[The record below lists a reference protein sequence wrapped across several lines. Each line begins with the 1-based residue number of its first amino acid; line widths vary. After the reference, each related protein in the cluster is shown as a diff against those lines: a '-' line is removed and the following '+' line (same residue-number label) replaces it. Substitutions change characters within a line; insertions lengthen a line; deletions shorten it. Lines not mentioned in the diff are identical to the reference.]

1 MNPINQKELG
11 ESIRISREERGW
23 TQRYLAEKVGISR
36 SLLSK
41 VEKGTRRLSEEN
53 LSFLLDYLQEEVVP
67 VNRVLIDYLTLHFF
81 SNNHLKLI
89 EDIIGMPIEHFEE
102 LDYAPKGYVGQYVW
116 NQVIT
121 IRYSIDDK
129 IKGTVMEFSGQGCKH
144 LARWLKTRKTNW
156 QQFFRK
162 VLDYQGNFT
171 RIDFTLDDFVGSLG
185 IPELKRKVTLGHVWT
200 TFQVSES
207 HGGTDIVNNESNG
220 ETLYLGS
227 RKSQCRFCFYQ
238 KDYEQRKRRG
248 IPIEEA
254 EVKNRFE
261 LRYRKEK
268 AQSLAKIISRTSDL
282 TKLFFELLNGAV
294 CFYDRN
300 PKDPDAKV
308 DAKWAAFIGNHGAIS
323 ISLEAIPQSFEK
335 SINWLMHG
343 VSPSLA
349 FIAQVDQTFHSS
361 LLPLII
367 EQGEMNPRQI
377 KLLENMKAEPEYYR
391 EEVDF
396 YVQRLKNTKEE
407 KMYKKSKALL
417 THENV

>member
-1 MNPINQKELG
+1 MNQVNQHDLG
-11 ESIRISREERGW
+11 ESIRVSREERGW

-41 VEKGTRRLSEEN
+41 VEKGTRQLSAEKLN
-53 LSFLLDYLQEEVVP
+53 LILDSLQEEIVP
-67 VNRVLIDYLTLHFF
+67 VNRVLIDYLTIHFF
-81 SNNHLKLI
+81 SNQHLKLI
-89 EDIIGMPIEHFEE
+89 EAIIGMPIERFEE
-102 LDYAPKGYVGQYVW
+102 LDYAPKGYIGQYVW

-121 IRYSIDDK
+121 IRYSIDDTV
-129 IKGTVMEFSGQGCKH
+129 KGTVMEFSGQGCKH
-144 LARWLKTRKTNW
+144 LAMRLKTAKSNW
-156 QQFFRK
+156 QEFFSK

-171 RIDFTLDDFVGSLG
+171 RIDFTLDDFVGSLS

-207 HGGTDIVNNESNG
+207 HGGTDITNNESNG

-227 RKSQCRFCFYQ
+227 KKSQCRFCFYQ

-248 IPIEEA
+248 IPLEET

-268 AQSLAKIISRTSDL
+268 AQSLAKIISKTYDL
-282 TKLFFELLNGAV
+282 TKLFFELLNGAI
-294 CFYDRN
+294 CFYDR
-300 PKDPDAKV
+300 DPNEPGAKV
-308 DAKWAAFIGNHGAIS
+308 DKKWAAFIGNHGAIT
-323 ISLEAIPQSFEK
+323 ISLETIPQSFEK
-335 SINWLMHG
+335 SMNWLIHG

-361 LLPLII
+361 LLSLII

-377 KLLENMKAEPEYYR
+377 KLLQNMKADPEYYQ
-391 EEVDF
+391 EEVE
-396 YVQRLKNTKEE
+396 YYERKLQSISNE
-407 KMYKKSKALL
+407 KTSY
-417 THENV
+417 

>member
-1 MNPINQKELG
+1 MNQVNQHDLG
-11 ESIRISREERGW
+11 ESIRVSREERGW

-41 VEKGTRRLSEEN
+41 VEKGTRQLSAEKLN
-53 LSFLLDYLQEEVVP
+53 LILDSLQEEIVP
-67 VNRVLIDYLTLHFF
+67 VNRVLIDYLTIHFF
-81 SNNHLKLI
+81 SNQHLKLI
-89 EDIIGMPIEHFEE
+89 EAIIGMPIERFEE
-102 LDYAPKGYVGQYVW
+102 LDYAPKGYIGQYVW

-121 IRYSIDDK
+121 IRYSIDDTV
-129 IKGTVMEFSGQGCKH
+129 KGTVMEFSGQGCKH
-144 LARWLKTRKTNW
+144 LAMRLKTAKSNW
-156 QQFFRK
+156 QEFFRK

-171 RIDFTLDDFVGSLG
+171 RIDFTLDDFVGSLS

-207 HGGTDIVNNESNG
+207 HGGTDITNNESNG

-227 RKSQCRFCFYQ
+227 KKSQCRFCFYQ

-248 IPIEEA
+248 IPLEEA

-268 AQSLAKIISRTSDL
+268 AQSLAKIISRSHDL
-282 TKLFFELLNGAV
+282 TKLFFELLNGAI
-294 CFYDRN
+294 CFYDR
-300 PKDPDAKV
+300 DPNDPGAKV
-308 DAKWAAFIGNHGAIS
+308 DKKWAAFIGNHGAIN
-323 ISLEAIPQSFEK
+323 ISLETIPQSFEK
-335 SINWLMHG
+335 SMNWLIHG

-361 LLPLII
+361 LLSLII

-377 KLLENMKAEPEYYR
+377 KLLQNMKADPEYYQ
-391 EEVDF
+391 EEVE
-396 YVQRLKNTKEE
+396 YYERKLQSISNE
-407 KMYKKSKALL
+407 KTSY
-417 THENV
+417 

>member
-1 MNPINQKELG
+1 MNQVNQHDLG
-11 ESIRISREERGW
+11 ESIRVSREERGW

-41 VEKGTRRLSEEN
+41 VEKGTRQLSEEKLN
-53 LSFLLDYLQEEVVP
+53 LILDSLQEELVP
-67 VNRVLIDYLTLHFF
+67 VNRVLIDYLTIHFF
-81 SNNHLKLI
+81 SNQYLKLI
-89 EDIIGMPIEHFEE
+89 EAIIGMPIERFEE
-102 LDYAPKGYVGQYVW
+102 LDYAPKGYIGQYVW

-121 IRYSIDDK
+121 IRYSIDDTV
-129 IKGTVMEFSGQGCKH
+129 KGTVMEFSGQGCKH
-144 LARWLKTRKTNW
+144 LAMRLKTAKSNW
-156 QQFFRK
+156 QEFFRK
-162 VLDYQGNFT
+162 VLAYQGNFT
-171 RIDFTLDDFVGSLG
+171 RIDFTLDDFVGSLS

-207 HGGTDIVNNESNG
+207 HGGTDITNNESNG

-227 RKSQCRFCFYQ
+227 KKSQCRFCFYQ

-248 IPIEEA
+248 IPLEEA

-268 AQSLAKIISRTSDL
+268 AQSLAKIISRTHDL
-282 TKLFFELLNGAV
+282 TKLFFELLNGAI
-294 CFYDRN
+294 CFYDR
-300 PKDPDAKV
+300 DPNDPGAKV
-308 DAKWAAFIGNHGAIS
+308 DKKWAAFIGNHGAIT
-323 ISLEAIPQSFEK
+323 ISLETIPQSFEK
-335 SINWLMHG
+335 SMNWLIHG

-377 KLLENMKAEPEYYR
+377 KLLQNMKADPEYYQ
-391 EEVDF
+391 EEVE
-396 YVQRLKNTKEE
+396 YYERKLQSISNE
-407 KMYKKSKALL
+407 KTSY
-417 THENV
+417 

>member
-1 MNPINQKELG
+1 MNQVNQHDLG
-11 ESIRISREERGW
+11 EAIRVSREERGW

-41 VEKGTRRLSEEN
+41 VEKGTRRLSEEKLN
-53 LSFLLDYLQEEVVP
+53 LVLDSLQEEIVP
-67 VNRVLIDYLTLHFF
+67 VNRVLIDYLTIHFF
-81 SNNHLKLI
+81 SNQHLKLI
-89 EDIIGMPIEHFEE
+89 EEIIGMPIERFEE
-102 LDYAPKGYVGQYVW
+102 LDYAPKGYIGQYVW

-121 IRYSIDDK
+121 IRYSIDDTV
-129 IKGTVMEFSGQGCKH
+129 KGTVMEFSGQGCKH
-144 LARWLKTRKTNW
+144 LAMRLKTAKSNW
-156 QQFFRK
+156 QEFFRK

-171 RIDFTLDDFVGSLG
+171 RIDFTLDDFVGSLS

-207 HGGTDIVNNESNG
+207 HGGTDITNNESNG

-227 RKSQCRFCFYQ
+227 KKSQCRFCFYQ

-248 IPIEEA
+248 IPLEEA

-268 AQSLAKIISRTSDL
+268 AQSLAKIISRSHDL

-294 CFYDRN
+294 CFYDR
-300 PKDPDAKV
+300 DPNDPGAKV
-308 DAKWAAFIGNHGAIS
+308 DKKWAAFIGNHGAIT
-323 ISLEAIPQSFEK
+323 ISLETIPQSFEK
-335 SINWLMHG
+335 SMNWLIHG

-361 LLPLII
+361 LLSLII

-377 KLLENMKAEPEYYR
+377 KLLQNMKADPEYYQ
-391 EEVDF
+391 EEVE
-396 YVQRLKNTKEE
+396 YYERKLQSISNE
-407 KMYKKSKALL
+407 KTSY
-417 THENV
+417 

>member
-1 MNPINQKELG
+1 MNQVNQHDLG
-11 ESIRISREERGW
+11 EAIRVSREERGW

-41 VEKGTRRLSEEN
+41 VEKGTRQLSAEK
-53 LSFLLDYLQEEVVP
+53 LTLILDSMQEEVVP
-67 VNRVLIDYLTLHFF
+67 VNRVLIDYLTIHFF
-81 SNNHLKLI
+81 SNQHLKLI
-89 EDIIGMPIEHFEE
+89 EEIIGMPIERFEE
-102 LDYAPKGYVGQYVW
+102 LDYAPKGYIGQYVW

-121 IRYSIDDK
+121 IRYSIDDTV
-129 IKGTVMEFSGQGCKH
+129 KGTVMEFSGQGCKH
-144 LARWLKTRKTNW
+144 LAMRLKTAKSNW
-156 QQFFRK
+156 QEFFRK

-171 RIDFTLDDFVGSLG
+171 RIDFTLDDFVGSLS

-207 HGGTDIVNNESNG
+207 HGGTDITNNESNG

-227 RKSQCRFCFYQ
+227 KKSQCRFCFYQ

-248 IPIEEA
+248 IPLEEA

-268 AQSLAKIISRTSDL
+268 AQSLAKIISRSHDL
-282 TKLFFELLNGAV
+282 TKLFFELLNGAI
-294 CFYDRN
+294 CFYDRDPN
-300 PKDPDAKV
+300 DPDAKV
-308 DAKWAAFIGNHGAIS
+308 DAKWAAFIDNRGAIT
-323 ISLEAIPQSFEK
+323 ISLETIPQSFEK
-335 SINWLMHG
+335 SMNWLIHG

-361 LLPLII
+361 LLSLII

-377 KLLENMKAEPEYYR
+377 KLLQNMKADPEYYQ
-391 EEVDF
+391 EEVE
-396 YVQRLKNTKEE
+396 YYERKLQSISNE
-407 KMYKKSKALL
+407 KTSY
-417 THENV
+417 

>member
-1 MNPINQKELG
+1 MNQVNQHDLG
-11 ESIRISREERGW
+11 EAIRVSREERGW

-41 VEKGTRRLSEEN
+41 VEKGTRQLSAEK
-53 LSFLLDYLQEEVVP
+53 LTLILDSLQEEVVP
-67 VNRVLIDYLTLHFF
+67 VNRVLIDYLTIHFF
-81 SNNHLKLI
+81 SNQHLKLI
-89 EDIIGMPIEHFEE
+89 EEIIGMPIERFEE
-102 LDYAPKGYVGQYVW
+102 LDYAPKGYIGQYVW

-121 IRYSIDDK
+121 IRYSIDDTV
-129 IKGTVMEFSGQGCKH
+129 KGTVMEFSGQGCKH
-144 LARWLKTRKTNW
+144 LAMRLKTAKSNW
-156 QQFFRK
+156 QEFFRK

-171 RIDFTLDDFVGSLG
+171 RIDFTLDDFVGSLS

-207 HGGTDIVNNESNG
+207 HGGTDITNNESNG

-227 RKSQCRFCFYQ
+227 KKSQCRFCFYQ

-248 IPIEEA
+248 IPLEEA

-268 AQSLAKIISRTSDL
+268 AQSLAKIISRSHDL
-282 TKLFFELLNGAV
+282 TKLFFELLNGAI
-294 CFYDRN
+294 CFYDRDPN
-300 PKDPDAKV
+300 DPDAKV
-308 DAKWAAFIGNHGAIS
+308 DAKWAAFIDNRGAIT
-323 ISLEAIPQSFEK
+323 ISLETIPQSFEK
-335 SINWLMHG
+335 SMNWLIHG

-361 LLPLII
+361 LLSLII

-377 KLLENMKAEPEYYR
+377 KLLQNMKADPEYYQ
-391 EEVDF
+391 EEVE
-396 YVQRLKNTKEE
+396 YYERKLQSISNE
-407 KMYKKSKALL
+407 KTSY
-417 THENV
+417 

>member
-1 MNPINQKELG
+1 MNQVNQHDLG
-11 ESIRISREERGW
+11 EAIRVSREERGW

-41 VEKGTRRLSEEN
+41 VEKGTRQLSAEK
-53 LSFLLDYLQEEVVP
+53 LTLILDSLQEEIVP
-67 VNRVLIDYLTLHFF
+67 VNRVLIDYLTIHFF
-81 SNNHLKLI
+81 SNQHLKLI
-89 EDIIGMPIEHFEE
+89 EEIIGMPIERFEE
-102 LDYAPKGYVGQYVW
+102 LDYAPKGYIGQYVW

-121 IRYSIDDK
+121 IRYSIDDTV
-129 IKGTVMEFSGQGCKH
+129 KGTIMEFSGQGCKH
-144 LARWLKTRKTNW
+144 LAMRLKTAKSNW
-156 QQFFRK
+156 QEFFRK

-171 RIDFTLDDFVGSLG
+171 RIDFTLDDFVGSLS

-207 HGGTDIVNNESNG
+207 HGGTDITNNESNG

-227 RKSQCRFCFYQ
+227 KKSQCRFCFYQ

-248 IPIEEA
+248 IPLEEA

-268 AQSLAKIISRTSDL
+268 AQSLAKIISRSHDL

-294 CFYDRN
+294 CFYDR
-300 PKDPDAKV
+300 DPNDPGAKV
-308 DAKWAAFIGNHGAIS
+308 DKKWAAFIGNHGAIT
-323 ISLEAIPQSFEK
+323 ISLETIPQSFEK
-335 SINWLMHG
+335 SMNWLIHG

-361 LLPLII
+361 LLSLII

-377 KLLENMKAEPEYYR
+377 KLLQNMKADPEYYQ
-391 EEVDF
+391 EEVE
-396 YVQRLKNTKEE
+396 YYERKLQSISNE
-407 KMYKKSKALL
+407 KTSY
-417 THENV
+417 

>member
-1 MNPINQKELG
+1 MNQVNQHDLG
-11 ESIRISREERGW
+11 EAIRVSREERGW

-41 VEKGTRRLSEEN
+41 VEKGTRRLSEEKLN
-53 LSFLLDYLQEEVVP
+53 LVLDSLQEEIVP
-67 VNRVLIDYLTLHFF
+67 VNRVLIDYLTIHFF
-81 SNNHLKLI
+81 SNQHLKLI
-89 EDIIGMPIEHFEE
+89 EEIIGMPIERFEE
-102 LDYAPKGYVGQYVW
+102 LDYAPKGYIGQYVW

-121 IRYSIDDK
+121 IRYSIDDTV
-129 IKGTVMEFSGQGCKH
+129 KGTIMEFSGQGCKH
-144 LARWLKTRKTNW
+144 LAMRLKTAKSNW
-156 QQFFRK
+156 QEFFRK

-171 RIDFTLDDFVGSLG
+171 RIDFTLDDFVGSLS

-207 HGGTDIVNNESNG
+207 HGGTDITNNESNG

-227 RKSQCRFCFYQ
+227 KKSQCRFCFYQ

-248 IPIEEA
+248 IPLEEA

-268 AQSLAKIISRTSDL
+268 AQSLAKIISRSHDL

-294 CFYDRN
+294 CFYDR
-300 PKDPDAKV
+300 DPNDPGAKV
-308 DAKWAAFIGNHGAIS
+308 DKKWAAFIGNHGAIT
-323 ISLEAIPQSFEK
+323 ISLETIPQSFEK
-335 SINWLMHG
+335 SMNWLIHG

-361 LLPLII
+361 LLSLII

-377 KLLENMKAEPEYYR
+377 KLLQNMKADPEYYQ
-391 EEVDF
+391 EEVE
-396 YVQRLKNTKEE
+396 YYERKLQSISNE
-407 KMYKKSKALL
+407 KTSY
-417 THENV
+417 

>member
-1 MNPINQKELG
+1 MNQVNQHDLG
-11 ESIRISREERGW
+11 ESIRVSREERGW

-41 VEKGTRRLSEEN
+41 VEKGTRQLSAEKLN
-53 LSFLLDYLQEEVVP
+53 LILDSLQEEIVP
-67 VNRVLIDYLTLHFF
+67 VNRVLIDYLTIHFF
-81 SNNHLKLI
+81 SNQHLKLI
-89 EDIIGMPIEHFEE
+89 EAIIGMPIERFEE
-102 LDYAPKGYVGQYVW
+102 LDYAPKGYIGQYVW

-121 IRYSIDDK
+121 IRYSIDDTV
-129 IKGTVMEFSGQGCKH
+129 KGTVMEFSGQGCKH
-144 LARWLKTRKTNW
+144 LAMRLKTAKSNW
-156 QQFFRK
+156 QEFFRK

-171 RIDFTLDDFVGSLG
+171 RIDFTLDDFVGSLS

-207 HGGTDIVNNESNG
+207 HGGTDITNNESNG

-227 RKSQCRFCFYQ
+227 KKSQCRFCFYQ

-248 IPIEEA
+248 IPLEET

-268 AQSLAKIISRTSDL
+268 AQSLVKIISKTYDL
-282 TKLFFELLNGAV
+282 TKLFFELLNGAI
-294 CFYDRN
+294 CFYDR
-300 PKDPDAKV
+300 DPNEPGAKV
-308 DAKWAAFIGNHGAIS
+308 DKKWAAFIGNHGAIN
-323 ISLEAIPQSFEK
+323 ISLETIPQSFEK
-335 SINWLMHG
+335 SMNWLIHG

-361 LLPLII
+361 LLSLII

-377 KLLENMKAEPEYYR
+377 KLLQNMKADPEYYQ
-391 EEVDF
+391 EEVE
-396 YVQRLKNTKEE
+396 YYERKLQSISNE
-407 KMYKKSKALL
+407 KTSY
-417 THENV
+417 

>member
-1 MNPINQKELG
+1 MNQVNQHDLG
-11 ESIRISREERGW
+11 ESIRVSREERGW

-41 VEKGTRRLSEEN
+41 VEKGTRQLSEEKLN
-53 LSFLLDYLQEEVVP
+53 LVLNSLQEEIVP
-67 VNRVLIDYLTLHFF
+67 VNRVLIDYLTIHFF
-81 SNNHLKLI
+81 SNQHLKLI
-89 EDIIGMPIEHFEE
+89 EAIIGMPIERFEE
-102 LDYAPKGYVGQYVW
+102 LDYAPKGYIGQYVW

-121 IRYSIDDK
+121 IRYSIDDTV
-129 IKGTVMEFSGQGCKH
+129 KGTVMEFSGQGCKH
-144 LARWLKTRKTNW
+144 LAMRLKTAKSNW
-156 QQFFRK
+156 QEFFSK

-171 RIDFTLDDFVGSLG
+171 RIDFTLDDFVGSLS

-207 HGGTDIVNNESNG
+207 HGGTDITNNESNG

-227 RKSQCRFCFYQ
+227 KKSQCRFCFYQ

-248 IPIEEA
+248 IPLEEA

-268 AQSLAKIISRTSDL
+268 AQSLAKIISRTHDL
-282 TKLFFELLNGAV
+282 TKLFFELLNGAI
-294 CFYDRN
+294 CFYDR
-300 PKDPDAKV
+300 DPNDPGAKV
-308 DAKWAAFIGNHGAIS
+308 DKKWAAFIGNHGAIT
-323 ISLEAIPQSFEK
+323 ISLETIPQSFEK
-335 SINWLMHG
+335 SMNWLIHG

-361 LLPLII
+361 LLSLII

-377 KLLENMKAEPEYYR
+377 KLLQNMKADPEYYQ
-391 EEVDF
+391 EEVE
-396 YVQRLKNTKEE
+396 YYERKLQSISNE
-407 KMYKKSKALL
+407 KTSY
-417 THENV
+417 

>member
-1 MNPINQKELG
+1 MNQVNQHDLG
-11 ESIRISREERGW
+11 EAIRVSREERGW

-41 VEKGTRRLSEEN
+41 VEKGTRQLSAEK
-53 LSFLLDYLQEEVVP
+53 LTLILDSLQEEAVP
-67 VNRVLIDYLTLHFF
+67 VNRVLIDYLTIHFF
-81 SNNHLKLI
+81 SNQHLKLI
-89 EDIIGMPIEHFEE
+89 EEIIGMPIERFEE
-102 LDYAPKGYVGQYVW
+102 LDYAPKGYIGQYVW

-121 IRYSIDDK
+121 IRYSIDDTV
-129 IKGTVMEFSGQGCKH
+129 KGTVMEFSGQGCKH
-144 LARWLKTRKTNW
+144 LAMRLKTAKSNW
-156 QQFFRK
+156 QEFFRK

-171 RIDFTLDDFVGSLG
+171 RIDFTLDDFVGSLS

-207 HGGTDIVNNESNG
+207 HGGTDITNNESNG

-227 RKSQCRFCFYQ
+227 KKSQCRFCFYQ

-248 IPIEEA
+248 IPLEEA

-268 AQSLAKIISRTSDL
+268 AQSLAKIISRSHDL
-282 TKLFFELLNGAV
+282 TKLFFELLNGAI
-294 CFYDRN
+294 CFYDRDPN
-300 PKDPDAKV
+300 DPDAKV
-308 DAKWAAFIGNHGAIS
+308 DAKWAAFIDNRGAIT
-323 ISLEAIPQSFEK
+323 ISLETIPQSFEK
-335 SINWLMHG
+335 SMNWLIHG

-361 LLPLII
+361 LLSLII

-377 KLLENMKAEPEYYR
+377 KLLQNMKADPEYYQ
-391 EEVDF
+391 EEVE
-396 YVQRLKNTKEE
+396 YYERKLQSISNE
-407 KMYKKSKALL
+407 KTSY
-417 THENV
+417 

>member
-1 MNPINQKELG
+1 MNQVNQRDLG
-11 ESIRISREERGW
+11 EAIRVSREERGW

-41 VEKGTRRLSEEN
+41 VEKGTRRLSEEKLN
-53 LSFLLDYLQEEVVP
+53 LVLDSLQEEIVP
-67 VNRVLIDYLTLHFF
+67 VNRVLIDYLTIHFF
-81 SNNHLKLI
+81 SNQHLKLI
-89 EDIIGMPIEHFEE
+89 EEIIGMPIERFEE
-102 LDYAPKGYVGQYVW
+102 LDYAPKGYIGQYVW

-121 IRYSIDDK
+121 IRYSIDDTV
-129 IKGTVMEFSGQGCKH
+129 KGTVMEFSGQGCKH
-144 LARWLKTRKTNW
+144 LAMRLKTAKSNW
-156 QQFFRK
+156 QEFFRK

-171 RIDFTLDDFVGSLG
+171 RIDFTLDDFVGSLS

-207 HGGTDIVNNESNG
+207 HGGTDIINNESNG

-227 RKSQCRFCFYQ
+227 KKSQCRFCFYQ

-248 IPIEEA
+248 IPLEEA

-268 AQSLAKIISRTSDL
+268 AQSLAKIISRTHDL
-282 TKLFFELLNGAV
+282 TKLFFELLNGAI
-294 CFYDRN
+294 CFYDR
-300 PKDPDAKV
+300 DPNDPGAKV
-308 DAKWAAFIGNHGAIS
+308 DKKWAAFIGNHGAIT
-323 ISLEAIPQSFEK
+323 ISLETIPQSFEK
-335 SINWLMHG
+335 SMNWLIHG

-361 LLPLII
+361 LLSLII

-377 KLLENMKAEPEYYR
+377 KLLQNMKADPEYYQ
-391 EEVDF
+391 EEVE
-396 YVQRLKNTKEE
+396 YYERKLQSISNE
-407 KMYKKSKALL
+407 KTSY
-417 THENV
+417 